1 MKLSA
6 HARKLLILS
15 QNNTITMRA
24 QRVRKP
30 TAKAFI
36 QKQDTLS
43 TVSEAH
49 KALVFSTE
57 SSNAKITQVCVSM
70 EYSLAVRKI

>member
-1 MKLSA
+1 
-6 HARKLLILS
+6 
-15 QNNTITMRA
+15 MRA

-36 QKQDTLS
+36 QKKDTLS

-49 KALVFSTE
+49 KAFVFSTE
-57 SSNAKITQVCVSM
+57 SSNAKITKVCVQGSIHLP
-70 EYSLAVRKI
+70 SVKSDISFL